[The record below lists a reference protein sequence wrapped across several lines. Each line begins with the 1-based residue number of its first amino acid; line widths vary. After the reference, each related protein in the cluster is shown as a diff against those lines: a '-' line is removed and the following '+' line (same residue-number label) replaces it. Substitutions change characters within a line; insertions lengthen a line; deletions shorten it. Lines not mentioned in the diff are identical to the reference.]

1 MGSRV
6 FIKKDGVQNHRK
18 FMKIPALL
26 LLAERQSGKIQ
37 NDYVII
43 LNYPALD
50 FPHLQD
56 NKVGFSKKKHCRSLP
71 HILKHIPPI
80 LVSGLQ

>member
-6 FIKKDGVQNHRK
+6 FIKKGGVKNHRK
-18 FMKIPALL
+18 MKIPALL
-26 LLAERQSGKIQ
+26 LLAERQSGKLQ
-37 NDYVII
+37 NTNYVVI

-56 NKVGFSKKKHCRSLP
+56 NKVE
-71 HILKHIPPI
+71 I
-80 LVSGLQ
+80 

>member
-6 FIKKDGVQNHRK
+6 FIKKDGVHNHRK

-43 LNYPALD
+43 LNYPALN
-50 FPHLQD
+50 FPHSQD
-56 NKVGFSKKKHCRSLP
+56 NKVGISKKNTVVHYHTFL
-71 HILKHIPPI
+71 
-80 LVSGLQ
+80 